1 MLNML
6 KRYFLAGIVALAP
19 ILITVLLVN
28 WLIGLSV
35 RFSMYMQDTYQI
47 RELTGIQFPGMDII
61 LALLFILLIGAIT
74 TQVIGGKLMSFLNQ
88 FMERIPIIR
97 TTHKATRQLL
107 GAMVG
112 DSSQSFKQ
120 VVWIQ
125 FPQPGQWV
133 IGFVTA
139 EGSLPGCEEDESLV
153 AVFIPST
160 PLPTTGWLLYVE
172 PSKLRFPKLSIDEGM
187 KLVLSGGVLAAEIG
201 AKKAEY

>member
-1 MLNML
+1 MMSIL
-6 KRYFLAGIVALAP
+6 KRYFLAGVVALAP

-35 RFSMYMQDTYQI
+35 RFSIYIQETYQI
-47 RELTGIQFPGMDII
+47 RELIGVQFPGMDIL

-74 TQVIGGKLMSFLNQ
+74 TQVIGGQIMHMLNH

-112 DSSQSFKQ
+112 DSSKSFKK
-120 VVWIQ
+120 VVWIE

-133 IGFVTA
+133 VGFVTA
-139 EGSLPGCEEDESLV
+139 EGSLPGCVEEEALV

-172 PSKLRFPKLSIDEGM
+172 PSKLRYPDLTIDQGM
-187 KLVLSGGVLAAEIG
+187 KLVLSGGVLASELTAEKLG
-201 AKKAEY
+201 K